1 MCTDSIAGY
10 GMTLVREGQ
19 NSLLVDVVGGSDLQV
34 GKEGHLEQ
42 LSHPQQQSLDP
53 VRKVSKDA
61 RVDPNAN
68 WVLTRGSASVT

>member
-19 NSLLVDVVGGSDLQV
+19 NGLLVNVVGGSDLQF

-42 LSHPQQQSLDP
+42 LGHHLQQSLDP
-53 VRKVSKDA
+53 V
-61 RVDPNAN
+61 
-68 WVLTRGSASVT
+68 